1 MSENYPYTNK
11 NQILRINRPYFCP
24 YFQFLPNAILP
35 NVIMNISLPEL
46 WVSAHSYFAE
56 CTQQPKK
63 YGKSIFEKMEKVK
76 MEKVKMEKSKK

>member
-24 YFQFLPNAILP
+24 YFQFLSNVILP

-46 WVSAHSYFAE
+46 WVSAMAILLNAHSN
-56 CTQQPKK
+56 PKNTGNQYLRK
-63 YGKSIFEKMEKVK
+63 W
-76 MEKVKMEKSKK
+76 KK

>member
-35 NVIMNISLPEL
+35 NVILPNVIMNISLPEL
-46 WVSAHSYFAE
+46 WVSAMAILLNAHSN
-56 CTQQPKK
+56 PKNTGNQYLRK
-63 YGKSIFEKMEKVK
+63 W
-76 MEKVKMEKSKK
+76 KK